1 MIENRAGK
9 LRFYW
14 IAIATGIFTIWAC
27 LKIIAGSFIT
37 KNSRLLVNKI
47 MYTWSRQ
54 LLGLSGVKIKV
65 EGSNNFPSAT
75 EQPIIVMCNH
85 SSSYDIPISAIVLN
99 TCLRMLTK
107 KELFKI
113 PILASALNRGEFI
126 SVDRHNHEQAIKD
139 LQKAKEKMLD
149 GVVLW
154 VAPEGTRSKDG
165 QLARFKLGGF
175 HVAIES
181 GALIVP
187 LVIKNA
193 YKIQPGKEM
202 VLYLNQ
208 KVDVELCPVINSKDY
223 SPEQIKDLAA
233 DVRNEMLIKLN
244 QVP

>member
-1 MIENRAGK
+1 MTDQKTGI

-14 IAIATGIFTIWAC
+14 VALATGICTIWAC
-27 LKIIAGSFIT
+27 LKIIYSSFFI
-37 KNSRLLVNKI
+37 KNSRQFVNKV

-54 LLGLSGVKIKV
+54 SLGLSGVKVKV
-65 EGSNNFPSAT
+65 EGFDDFPLT
-75 EQPIIVMCNH
+75 TVQPIIVMCNH
-85 SSSYDIPISAIVLN
+85 SSAYDIPISAIALN

-113 PILASALNRGEFI
+113 PILGAALTRGEFVSI
-126 SVDRHNHEQAIKD
+126 NRQNHEQAIKD

-175 HVAIES
+175 HVAIQS

-202 VLYLNQ
+202 VLHLNQ
-208 KVDVELCPVINSKDY
+208 EVEVEVCPAINSKDY
-223 SPEQIKDLAA
+223 TSEQVKDLAN
-233 DVRNEMLIKLN
+233 DVRDIMLLKLE
-244 QVP
+244 QV